1 VLIPLVIDKSFA
13 QASKISR
20 LHELSSQF
28 TLLVPTA
35 FYHELFTTSDNSRR
49 MAAQGFPVFQRVHL
63 PELLRR
69 ELETG
74 QPASSIDF
82 NPMTINPMVADRG
95 FRLEPIY
102 SELVERHR
110 LEVVEPKIDFL
121 IETIQV
127 GVPGFSAEDMGKC
140 HGSGEEFAALCSEL
154 RDETRLRNAAEEMGY
169 RHASRI
175 DFRWLK
181 YRHLQALLI
190 QALIFRRRH
199 QNPKN
204 EISRK
209 NLEHDVHD
217 LEYLALGLH
226 AGRLATCETSQKLKK
241 MPMKWRFEILEPDG
255 QVFSN

>member
-1 VLIPLVIDKSFA
+1 
-13 QASKISR
+13 
-20 LHELSSQF
+20 
-28 TLLVPTA
+28 
-35 FYHELFTTSDNSRR
+35 
-49 MAAQGFPVFQRVHL
+49 
-63 PELLRR
+63 
-69 ELETG
+69 
-74 QPASSIDF
+74 
-82 NPMTINPMVADRG
+82 MTINPMVADPG

-110 LEVVEPKIDFL
+110 LEVVEPMIDFL

-127 GVPGFSAEDMGKC
+127 GVPGFAAEDLARC
-140 HGSGEEFAALCSEL
+140 QCSYEEFADLCSEL
-154 RDETRLRNAAEEMGY
+154 RDEARLRRAAEEMGY

-190 QALIFRRRH
+190 QALIVRRRY

-204 EISRK
+204 ERSRK

-226 AGRLATCETSQKLKK
+226 AGRLAAQETSRRAEQ
-241 MPMKWRFEILEPDG
+241 MSMKWRFETLEPRG
-255 QVFSN
+255 QVITV